1 MSPTIG
7 MSTLTFFEIDDGSM
21 SIWMIVFGLGR
32 EVGDLPV
39 TRSSKRAPTAIR
51 QSVLQT
57 AVLVPYEPCIPSI
70 PSHSESEA
78 GDDPSPIRVSV
89 TGIPSPRTSSRNS
102 AAAPDHCTPPPT

>member
-21 SIWMIVFGLGR
+21 SMWIIVSALGANS
-32 EVGDLPV
+32 EILPV

-70 PSHSESEA
+70 PSRSESEA
-78 GDDPSPIRVSV
+78 GNDPSPIRVSV
-89 TGIPSPRTSSRNS
+89 TGMPSPLTSSRNS
-102 AAAPDHCTPPPT
+102 GAAPDHCTPPPT